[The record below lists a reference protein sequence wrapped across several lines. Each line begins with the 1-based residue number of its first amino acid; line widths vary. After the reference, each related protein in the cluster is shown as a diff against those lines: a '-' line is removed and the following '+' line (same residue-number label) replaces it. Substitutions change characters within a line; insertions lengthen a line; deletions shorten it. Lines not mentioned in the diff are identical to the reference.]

1 MSSERHKLDTNVND
15 SKNTRMDV
23 DAALSQMDV
32 RKDELMHLGRYQK
45 AVQTAIA
52 LSKQLGRPIRILDL
66 GCGEIYTMRTLYKSF
81 HTKKSDVVQRYIGVD
96 IDDVMLNRVKNQ
108 YSSLLEIING
118 KLIVKDITVDPK
130 LRVKDN
136 YFDLIIWFEMIEHV
150 KPEFIPPMFKE
161 LHRVLSPNGTMLV
174 STPNSRGSNAKI
186 PKDHVYEWDYDELIK
201 VMERD
206 FDLVCARGVC
216 INISKIP
223 SEEKTKKARIIKQ
236 VYEAFGEN
244 TAFSSTVLGPV
255 FPPQYCKNVIY
266 TLRKGYYSE
275 GGTKC

>member
-1 MSSERHKLDTNVND
+1 MASERRKLDTNVND

-23 DAALSQMDV
+23 DAAISQMDV

-81 HTKKSDVVQRYIGVD
+81 QVKKSDIVQRYVGVD
-96 IDDVMLNRVKNQ
+96 IDNIMLSRVKEQ
-108 YSSLLEIING
+108 YSSLLSQING
-118 KLIVKDITVDPK
+118 KLVVKDITVDPK
-130 LRVKDN
+130 MRCSDG

-161 LHRVLSPNGTMLV
+161 LHRVLSPKGTMLV
-174 STPNSRGSNAKI
+174 STPNSRGSNAKL
-186 PKDHVYEWDYDELIK
+186 PKDHVFEWDYDELIK
-201 VMERD
+201 VMQED
-206 FDLVCARGVC
+206 FEVVCSRGVC

-223 SEEKTKKARIIKQ
+223 AEYRELRAKTIKN

-244 TAFSSTVLGPV
+244 TAFASTVLGPM

-266 TLRKGYYSE
+266 TLKKRR
-275 GGTKC
+275 T

>member
-1 MSSERHKLDTNVND
+1 MASERRKLENNVND

-23 DAALSQMDV
+23 DSAISQMDV

-81 HTKKSDVVQRYIGVD
+81 QVRKSDVVQRYVGVD
-96 IDDVMLNRVKNQ
+96 IDNVMLARVKEQ
-108 YSSLLEIING
+108 YSSLLSQING
-118 KLIVKDITVDPK
+118 KLVVKDITVDPK
-130 LRVKDN
+130 MRCGDD

-161 LHRVLSPNGTMLV
+161 LHRVLNPKGIMLV
-174 STPNSRGSNAKI
+174 STPNSRGSNAKL
-186 PKDHVYEWDYDELIK
+186 PKDHVFEWDYDDLIR
-201 VMERD
+201 VMQED
-206 FDLVCARGVC
+206 FEVVCSRGVC

-223 SEEKTKKARIIKQ
+223 AECRELRAKTIKS

-244 TAFSSTVLGPV
+244 TAFASTVLGPM
-255 FPPQYCKNVIY
+255 FPPQFCKNVIY
-266 TLRKGYYSE
+266 TLRKRR
-275 GGTKC
+275 TK

>member
-1 MSSERHKLDTNVND
+1 MASERRNLKNNVNG

-23 DAALSQMDV
+23 DAAISQMDV

-45 AVQTAIA
+45 AVQTAMNLA
-52 LSKQLGRPIRILDL
+52 KALGRPIRILDL

-81 HTKKSDVVQRYIGVD
+81 QVKKSDVVQRYIGVD
-96 IDDVMLNRVKNQ
+96 IDDVMLDRVGKQ
-108 YSSLLEIING
+108 YSSLLEQING
-118 KLIVKDITVDPK
+118 KLVVKDITIDPK
-130 LRVKDN
+130 IKVKDG

-150 KPEFIPPMFKE
+150 KPEFVSPMFEE
-161 LHRVLSPNGTMLV
+161 LHRVLNPEGVLLV
-174 STPNSRGSNAKI
+174 STPNSRGSNAEL
-186 PKDHVYEWDYDELIK
+186 PKDHVFEWDYDDLVE
-201 VMERD
+201 VMEKG
-206 FDLVCARGVC
+206 FELVCARGVC

-223 SEEKTKKARIIKQ
+223 AEWKAKKASVIKQ

-266 TLRKGYYSE
+266 TLRKRG
-275 GGTKC
+275 